1 MSVTLGT
8 RLGVYEVTGKIGE
21 GGMGEVYQARD
32 TTLDR
37 DVALKVLPEAFTA
50 DPDRLARF
58 QREAKVLASLNH
70 QNIGAIH
77 GFERS
82 DDSQALVLELIE
94 GPTLADRIAAGAIP
108 VDEVLAIA
116 EQITEALEAAHE
128 QGIVHRDL
136 KPANVKV
143 RPDGTVKVLDFGL
156 AKAVT
161 SDAGVTGAA
170 ESVTMSI
177 TGATQM
183 GMVIGTA
190 AYMAPEQARGQPVDK
205 RADVWAFGVL
215 LYEMLAGQR
224 LFSGGDVSQTLAQV
238 LMQDVDWATLPT
250 ETPSSITQLLR
261 RCLERDP
268 KQRLRDIGEA
278 RIAVSGAG
286 TALPTHE
293 PATNSPAR
301 RRVWQ
306 RLIPAGVTALML
318 VVVSVLA
325 IWNLTGPE
333 SMRVARFGLASPEQP
348 VNLSATQIDVAIAPD
363 GTQVVYMAGSSNST
377 SALAVRTL
385 DQLTGIPLEATV
397 APQAFSPFIS
407 PDSSWVGF
415 FNLSAFTIEKVA
427 ISVGPSITVCELGA
441 ARLYGAS
448 WGSDDFIT
456 FGTGVPTGLWRVSA
470 GGGVP
475 EEITTTDGSTNH
487 VWPNVLPGG
496 RAVLFT
502 DLTGGL
508 ETAQV
513 AVVNLETR
521 EQKILIPEGHSPR
534 YASTGHL
541 VYAARGALRAV
552 PFDLQRLEVT
562 GNPVPLVDDLAVKQS
577 GAANF
582 GISEDGGLVYTTGA
596 ETGGEQ
602 RALVWVDRQGRE
614 EYVPAEPRAYLY
626 PRISPDG
633 ARVALDIRDEDND
646 IWVFDVLREALTR
659 LTFDPA
665 GDTYPVWAPDGG
677 RVLFSSAREETIQVF
692 SKASDGTGSVERLTD
707 HPGGAT
713 PFAVSPDGQQLVM
726 GVPSEPAVSDLVRV
740 PLGTSG
746 DVESLLESAAIERN
760 ATLSPDGEWLAYQSN
775 ESGRY
780 EVYVRPFPDTGAG
793 RWQVSRAGGIQ
804 PAWNPNGQEL
814 FYSDLTPSL
823 IAVAVRADGATFS
836 LANPEAL
843 FETRG
848 YFAVNNSA
856 IGRAYDVSPDG
867 ERFLL
872 IKQDP
877 TDENAALPRVILVQN
892 WFEELNARVPVP

>member
-1 MSVTLGT
+1 M
-8 RLGVYEVTGKIGE
+8 
-21 GGMGEVYQARD
+21 
-32 TTLDR
+32 
-37 DVALKVLPEAFTA
+37 AF
-50 DPDRLARF
+50 
-58 QREAKVLASLNH
+58 
-70 QNIGAIH
+70 
-77 GFERS
+77 
-82 DDSQALVLELIE
+82 
-94 GPTLADRIAAGAIP
+94 
-108 VDEVLAIA
+108 
-116 EQITEALEAAHE
+116 
-128 QGIVHRDL
+128 
-136 KPANVKV
+136 
-143 RPDGTVKVLDFGL
+143 
-156 AKAVT
+156 
-161 SDAGVTGAA
+161 
-170 ESVTMSI
+170 
-177 TGATQM
+177 
-183 GMVIGTA
+183 
-190 AYMAPEQARGQPVDK
+190 
-205 RADVWAFGVL
+205 W
-215 LYEMLAGQR
+215 
-224 LFSGGDVSQTLAQV
+224 
-238 LMQDVDWATLPT
+238 
-250 ETPSSITQLLR
+250 
-261 RCLERDP
+261 
-268 KQRLRDIGEA
+268 
-278 RIAVSGAG
+278 
-286 TALPTHE
+286 
-293 PATNSPAR
+293 
-301 RRVWQ
+301 
-306 RLIPAGVTALML
+306 
-318 VVVSVLA
+318 
-325 IWNLTGPE
+325 
-333 SMRVARFGLASPEQP
+333 
-348 VNLSATQIDVAIAPD
+348 
-363 GTQVVYMAGSSNST
+363 
-377 SALAVRTL
+377 
-385 DQLTGIPLEATV
+385 
-397 APQAFSPFIS
+397 
-407 PDSSWVGF
+407 
-415 FNLSAFTIEKVA
+415 
-427 ISVGPSITVCELGA
+427 
-441 ARLYGAS
+441 
-448 WGSDDFIT
+448 
-456 FGTGVPTGLWRVSA
+456 
-470 GGGVP
+470 
-475 EEITTTDGSTNH
+475 
-487 VWPNVLPGG
+487 
-496 RAVLFT
+496 
-502 DLTGGL
+502 
-508 ETAQV
+508 
-513 AVVNLETR
+513 
-521 EQKILIPEGHSPR
+521 
-534 YASTGHL
+534 
-541 VYAARGALRAV
+541 
-552 PFDLQRLEVT
+552 
-562 GNPVPLVDDLAVKQS
+562 
-577 GAANF
+577 NF

-665 GDTYPVWAPDGG
+665 GDTYPVWAPDGD

-746 DVESLLESAAIERN
+746 DIESLLESAAIERN